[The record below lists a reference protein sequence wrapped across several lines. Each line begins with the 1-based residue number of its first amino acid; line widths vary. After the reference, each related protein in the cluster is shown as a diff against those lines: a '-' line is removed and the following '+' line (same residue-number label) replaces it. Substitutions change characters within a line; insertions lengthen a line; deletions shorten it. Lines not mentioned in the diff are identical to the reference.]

1 MIKIICFTI
10 AVIWAHFSV
19 FSQQTTLDQFNVE
32 RQKISKNGV
41 KGLVIYSAANIIYS
55 SIMTSDSK
63 GSNKYFYKMNTIWS
77 GITLGLVGIGIA
89 TAKKEGSISY
99 AESLKKQNSIEKIF
113 LFNAGLDFA
122 YIAGGAYLK
131 ERSRSSSGTSSDR
144 RKGYGESIMLQGG
157 ALLIFDGVMYFLH
170 NRHGKKLNK
179 MAEKIKFST
188 FENGVGLV
196 WKL

>member
-10 AVIWAHFSV
+10 AVTCAHFSV

-99 AESLKKQNSIEKIF
+99 AESLKKQSSIEKIF
-113 LFNAGLDFA
+113 LFNAGLDLA
-122 YIAGGAYLK
+122 YIDGGAYLK
-131 ERSRSSSGTSSDR
+131 ERSKLTGGNSSDR
-144 RKGYGESIMLQGG
+144 KKGYGESIMLQGSV
-157 ALLIFDGVMYFLH
+157 LLLFDGVMYFLH
-170 NRHGKKLNK
+170 NKQGKNLNK

-188 FENGVGLV
+188 SENGVGLV